1 VSLSIRLP
9 PPRAERCLE
18 TSRKSRYLGGTIIAE
33 DVHDLAEH
41 QRRLLKPDLYR
52 PVACLKCGAHVH
64 VHTRPERHPCGD
76 GSLPA
81 VVEVLQFRCAS
92 GACGATW
99 RVLPLFL
106 ARHLW
111 YVWKAVERAVM
122 PSASAAPAAPMPRIG
137 ASTKAR
143 WRARLASSAR
153 VLVVLLAV
161 SGGVALENVAKR
173 VGLLGTRGKLV
184 DAYAVEAA
192 ATMAGERLSTLGALV
207 HRLER
212 GVRLM

>member
-1 VSLSIRLP
+1 MSLSIRLP
-9 PPRAERCLE
+9 PPRAEICLE
-18 TSRKSRYLGGTIIAE
+18 TSRKSSCLGGTIIAE

-41 QRRLLKPDLYR
+41 ERRLLNPDLYR
-52 PVACLKCGAHVH
+52 PDACLKCGAHVH

-81 VVEVLQFRCAS
+81 VIEVLQFRCAS

-106 ARHLW
+106 ARHVW
-111 YVWKAVERAVM
+111 YVWKAVEHAVM
-122 PSASAAPAAPMPRIG
+122 PSPAAAPMPRIG
-137 ASTKAR
+137 ASTRTKAR
-143 WRARLASSAR
+143 WQARLGSSSR
-153 VLVVLLAV
+153 MLVVLLAL
-161 SGGVALENVAKR
+161 SGGVALENVAQR
-173 VGLLGTRGKLV
+173 VGLVGTRGELV
-184 DAYAVEAA
+184 AAYAVEAA
-192 ATMAGERLSTLGALV
+192 TAAGERLSSLGALV

>member
-1 VSLSIRLP
+1 MSLSIRLP
-9 PPRAERCLE
+9 PPRAESCLE

-33 DVHDLAEH
+33 DVQDLAEH
-41 QRRLLKPDLYR
+41 ERRLLNPDLYR
-52 PVACLKCGAHVH
+52 PVACLKCGARVH

-76 GSLPA
+76 GLLPA
-81 VVEVLQFRCAS
+81 VIEVLQFRCAS
-92 GACGATW
+92 GVCRATW

-106 ARHLW
+106 PRHLW
-111 YVWKAVERAVM
+111 HVWKAVEQAVM
-122 PSASAAPAAPMPRIG
+122 PSASPAPHGLPIG

-143 WRARLASSAR
+143 WQARLGSSAR
-153 VLVVLLAV
+153 TLVVLLAL

-173 VGLLGTRGKLV
+173 VGLLGTRGELV
-184 DAYAVEAA
+184 AAYAVEAVTA
-192 ATMAGERLSTLGALV
+192 AGEWLSTLGALV